1 MAMFGKMHNLAVK
14 LGKSA
19 YHYAQDLKS
28 LEWLLLIDPVDH
40 VILGTRRSDVL
51 ATKSE
56 GDIVFGLGAGDW
68 LSSSH
73 NRTALVGGSGDDK
86 LKTTVVIPMQGDDPV
101 KGLAIQ
107 MGGSGRDRMDAQIT
121 FQSENLPLQERNLRA
136 EIRLDGGRGDD
147 VIKAV
152 ANVANLMWAN
162 VTAINHVL
170 GGSGDD
176 VIDAVADT
184 RGAGDRN
191 IAMNHVEGG
200 RGDDEI
206 KARAET
212 ELGGDWGTA
221 VNVLSGGDGDDL
233 IEAIARGVSINTDVA
248 SNTLYGGRGDDVLR
262 ALNVTSSNTRDPVGI
277 NKLWGGQGNDVLEAT
292 HSAGGNAI
300 TDVSSFLDGGS
311 GNDTLNAVST
321 ANGYSVTAVNQL
333 SGGDGKDYVSAQIDA
348 RTLGG
353 IGGRDLYD
361 LANILDGGSGNDRLE
376 ATISAVPDPYSPGTS
391 SVENR
396 LDGGWGDDVLIA
408 TVTAGSLGSSFLKGG
423 FGDDKLTVVGGT
435 GNVLDGGA
443 GRDWLIGGTG
453 DDHMIG
459 RAGADRFVFA
469 PQNGHDKVDFDKGWD
484 KIDLKAFA
492 AVGIHAFTDLD
503 IDVGGGDSIVRF
515 DTANDITVAGVTD
528 LSAEDFLFA

>member
-1 MAMFGKMHNLAVK
+1 MAMFGKMHNLAAK

-19 YHYAQDLKS
+19 YQYVQDLKS
-28 LEWLLLIDPVDH
+28 LEWLLLIDPVDQ

-51 ATKSE
+51 ATKAE
-56 GDIVFGLGAGDW
+56 GNIVFGLGADDW

-73 NRTALVGGSGDDK
+73 NRTALLGGSGDDK

-107 MGGSGRDRMDAQIT
+107 MGGSGRDKLEATIT
-121 FQSENLPLQERNLRA
+121 LQGGLLTFPERQLSA
-136 EIRLDGGRGDD
+136 EIRQDGGRGHDI
-147 VIKAV
+147 IKAT
-152 ANVANLMWAN
+152 ANLAQT
-162 VTAINHVL
+162 VVADFTAKIHIL

-176 VIDAVADT
+176 RIDALADT
-184 RGAGDRN
+184 RGALGDLLAK
-191 IAMNHVEGG
+191 ILVDGG
-200 RGDDEI
+200 SGDDYI

-212 ELGGDWGTA
+212 ELVG
-221 VNVLSGGDGDDL
+221 S
-233 IEAIARGVSINTDVA
+233 IATA
-248 SNTLYGGRGDDVLR
+248 SNILHGGSGDDVLDATAIGRSIATELVSNLLRGGWGDDILR
-262 ALNVTSSNTRDPVGI
+262 AYNYTNSNSRAPVGV
-277 NKLWGGQGNDVLEAT
+277 NELRGDQGNDQLEVKQIDT
-292 HSAGGNAI
+292 GNTF
-300 TDVSSFLDGGS
+300 TDVTSRLYGGT
-311 GNDTLNAVST
+311 GNDRLKAETT
-321 ANGYSVTAVNQL
+321 AASQHVKAFNYL
-333 SGGDGKDYVSAQIDA
+333 EGGDGKDALEASLDVRFGSYEVANV
-348 RTLGG
+348 LYGG
-353 IGGRDLYD
+353 
-361 LANILDGGSGNDRLE
+361 AGNDRLA
-376 ATISAVPDPYSPGTS
+376 ATITSVPASYSPGTF

-396 LDGGWGDDVLIA
+396 LDGAWGDDVLIA

-453 DDHMIG
+453 DDYMIG

-492 AVGIHAFTDLD
+492 AVGIHAFADLD

-528 LSAEDFLFA
+528 LSADDFLFA

>member
-1 MAMFGKMHNLAVK
+1 MAMFGKVHNLAVK

-19 YHYAQDLKS
+19 YHHAQELKS
-28 LEWLLLIDPVDH
+28 LEWLLLIDPVEH

-86 LKTTVVIPMQGDDPV
+86 LKTTVVVPMQGDDPV

-107 MGGSGRDRMDAQIT
+107 MGGSGRDKLEATIT
-121 FQSENLPLQERNLRA
+121 LQGGLLTFPERQLSA
-136 EIRLDGGRGDD
+136 EIRQDGGRGDD
-147 VIKAV
+147 IIKAT
-152 ANVANLMWAN
+152 ANLAQPI
-162 VTAINHVL
+162 VADFTAKIHIL

-176 VIDAVADT
+176 KIDAFADT
-184 RGAGDRN
+184 RGALGDLLAEN
-191 IAMNHVEGG
+191 FVAGG
-200 RGDDEI
+200 SGDDYV

-212 ELGGDWGTA
+212 ELVGFLATA
-221 VNVLSGGDGDDL
+221 RNV
-233 IEAIARGVSINTDVA
+233 
-248 SNTLYGGRGDDVLR
+248 LYGGSGDDVLDATAIGR
-262 ALNVTSSNTRDPVGI
+262 SNVTTLVSNSLHGGHGNDFLRAYNYTNSNSKAPVGV
-277 NKLWGGQGNDVLEAT
+277 NELWGGQGNDRLEVEQIDT
-292 HSAGGNAI
+292 GNTF
-300 TDVSSFLDGGS
+300 TDVTSRLYGG
-311 GNDTLNAVST
+311 T
-321 ANGYSVTAVNQL
+321 
-333 SGGDGKDYVSAQIDA
+333 
-348 RTLGG
+348 
-353 IGGRDLYD
+353 
-361 LANILDGGSGNDRLE
+361 GNDRLKAETSAGSQHVKALNHLDGGDGRDVLE
-376 ATISAVPDPYSPGTS
+376 ASLDVRGGSYEVANVLVGGWGDDRLETTISATPGLSPTGTS

-484 KIDLKAFA
+484 KIDLEAFA

-515 DTANDITVAGVTD
+515 DAANDITVAGVTD